1 MNVKYLTKWLI
12 GYRYNV
18 VIISYSITC
27 YFSDLREILSRISA
41 MDVLVHT
48 KAPPLSISKFYL

>member
-18 VIISYSITC
+18 VIISYSIAC
-27 YFSDLREILSRISA
+27 YFSDLREVLSPHQRDGCVS
-41 MDVLVHT
+41 
-48 KAPPLSISKFYL
+48 SY